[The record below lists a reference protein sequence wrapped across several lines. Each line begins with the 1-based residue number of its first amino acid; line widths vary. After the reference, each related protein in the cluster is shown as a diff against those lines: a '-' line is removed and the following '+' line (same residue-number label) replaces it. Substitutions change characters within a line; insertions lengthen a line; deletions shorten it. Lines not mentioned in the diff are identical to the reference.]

1 MALMDLKSNLSWYGS
16 APGVDY
22 FDNKNAPGF
31 TKNRKQLQASEFV
44 GVQGN
49 KYKHTGTGELG
60 KLKDKGVNYFDD
72 KDATGFTTNRKE
84 LDPSEF
90 IGIQGEQYTH
100 TGVRQLGN
108 LKFADWITNDQAKG
122 FTGNIYPLGGD
133 KKKSQF
139 VGISGEEFN
148 YNGLQEIGNIVKNI
162 RSNTDDKIIGGVT
175 AETKFIYN
183 GDLTVSITPKGF
195 SYDGTLVELQ
205 AERKTADS
213 FIIDDLTMS
222 DRGLAKRKAQG
233 GTGHPFTNTE
243 GFGPYKWKPK
253 VHTGWNPDQK
263 YSDTI
268 KKNKTAGLADT
279 YTDASPIDDLYNK
292 LNLREDAHQTG
303 YIKHPLILRGIQR
316 EGKTNNQRWGLG
328 DTIAG
333 QISSTLDLPR
343 GGILTSIER
352 GVIDIARLAKFM
364 VSPPGLAYMVKQLG
378 QQLMNP
384 NVEGKD
390 GTVQKPFTKNSTKLF
405 TPVNTLLQPLA
416 GIAGMHI
423 KRHGLLPVDLP
434 GGEPGNYE
442 KVHTD
447 RAIDPDKSVTN
458 NRLVRLTKKY
468 KVGYLGSDGFMP
480 SPKIGQDDTLGT
492 GANGILSGPTGPESF
507 GGIGNTLINRWADTT
522 LKTQL
527 GMDGA
532 PKAGAGGYN
541 WADYTTAYYTY
552 DRSYLGTRGESG
564 VITREELSYGAN
576 DKGIDPGAPKKDKY
590 SVTNQ
595 KVNLARRAGWDTL
608 TEKYDEK
615 SAHWGT
621 DGNEPEES
629 VMGEDSK
636 YRWGETED
644 NAKTKLESYNAIR
657 KITKDRNPGDSAIL
671 DFRTIKDGTI
681 KDYETGPVWFKPSQN
696 KNIKDKKLTEK
707 GYPSFL
713 PSTEERDHQKDDF
726 YSSYSKN
733 SLIKFVFSP
742 IDPTKKRTNDQ
753 NPIGFRAY
761 IDSLD
766 DAFSPQR
773 NSSVGNGQVHET
785 HTFTGFT
792 RSISVS
798 FKVPITSAAERWNVW
813 NRLNRLASITMP
825 LAGTGFEGQQIE
837 VTIGDLYR
845 YVPMMI
851 NDLTYSWDTETS
863 WEITPGYQV
872 PFITNV
878 DMSLTWIGDQMPIGE
893 SNYDKII
900 KTNAYKYGSVA
911 SADYNT
917 Y

>member
-390 GTVQKPFTKNSTKLF
+390 GKVQKAFHKNSTKLF

-434 GGEPGNYE
+434 GGNPGNYE

-447 RAIDPDKSVTN
+447 RALENSDAAVTD
-458 NRLVRLTKKY
+458 NRLIRLGKEY
-468 KVGYLGSDGFMP
+468 GPGYLTSATAQNLPIGIGSSEIM
-480 SPKIGQDDTLGT
+480 
-492 GANGILSGPTGPESF
+492 GILTGMTGPDSI
-507 GGIGNTLINRWADTT
+507 GGIGRTTINRWADTT

-527 GMDGA
+527 GLGEA
-532 PKAGAGGYN
+532 KAGAGGYN
-541 WADYTTAYYTY
+541 WADYVTAYYTY
-552 DRSYLGTRGESG
+552 GRPYQGTQDQPYSGFIRSETDLGD
-564 VITREELSYGAN
+564 N
-576 DKGIDPGAPKKDKY
+576 DAGKDPGAEAKD
-590 SVTNQ
+590 
-595 KVNLARRAGWDTL
+595 KVNLARRAGGNF
-608 TEKYDEK
+608 DEEYNADDARWGIK
-615 SAHWGT
+615 SGVT
-621 DGNEPEES
+621 VPEES
-629 VMGEDSK
+629 VMGEDYK
-636 YRWGETED
+636 ARWGEEED

-742 IDPTKKRTNDQ
+742 IDPGKTRTNDQ

-773 NSSVGNGQVHET
+773 NSGVGNGQVHET

-893 SNYDKII
+893 SNHDKII

-917 Y
+917 F